1 MKKSMLLLAF
11 AMSVSLGFSQKIAE
25 SEVPAAVKSALKK
38 QYPNVTVVKW
48 NKENDGFEASFDSKK
63 TDTSILFDGTG
74 KIIETEVE
82 IEMNRLPKGVLE
94 YVKAHYKGSTIK
106 EAAMITDANGTV
118 TYEAAIKGMDL
129 IFDTSGKFL
138 KEVKD

>member
-1 MKKSMLLLAF
+1 MKRSMLLFAF
-11 AMSVSLGFSQKIAE
+11 AMSVSLGFSQKISE
-25 SEVPAAVKSALKK
+25 SEVPAAVKGALKK
-38 QYPNVTVVKW
+38 QYPNATNIKW
-48 NKENDGFEASFDSKK
+48 DKENNDYEASFDSNK

-74 KIIETEVE
+74 KIVETEVE
-82 IEMNRLPKGVLE
+82 IEMSQLPKGVAE
-94 YVKAHYKGSTIK
+94 YVKTHYKGSTIK

-129 IFDTSGKFL
+129 IFDTAGKFL

>member
-25 SEVPAAVKSALKK
+25 SGVPAAVKSALQK
-38 QYPNVTVVKW
+38 QYPNVKVVKW

-94 YVKAHYKGSTIK
+94 YGH
-106 EAAMITDANGTV
+106 
-118 TYEAAIKGMDL
+118 L
-129 IFDTSGKFL
+129 
-138 KEVKD
+138 

>member
-1 MKKSMLLLAF
+1 MKKSILLLAF
-11 AMSVSLGFSQKIAE
+11 AVSVSLGFSQKITE
-25 SEVPAAVKSALKK
+25 SEVPGPVKGALNK
-38 QYPNVTVVKW
+38 QYPNATNVKW
-48 NKENDGFEASFDSKK
+48 DKENSAYEASFDSNK

-82 IEMNRLPKGVLE
+82 IQMNQLPKGVSE
-94 YVKAHYKGSTIK
+94 YVNAHYKGSTIR
-106 EAAMITDANGTV
+106 EAAMITDANGVV

-129 IFDTSGKFL
+129 IFDASGKFL